1 MSSSRGSSPPPQQR
15 PRDKSRERQG
25 RDRDNDREARSGR
38 TQRPAREKSEG
49 GVRES
54 SKETSRSRSRSR
66 SERRD
71 EPNYRQ
77 QERRHPPATDRRDEP
92 NHRQQERRHPP
103 ATERIVVALPPSE
116 FDDPLRQYE
125 SPVHQLHSH
134 SEPNFHSSRHAPP
147 PEHPGGAH
155 HQHRYDYSFEDLEHP
170 SARPARQ
177 LSPRSPGLRQHFG
190 TEQDDNVAFY
200 EQVVPAH
207 NVARSVRMHQVPRP
221 LVMSRAGTYPVLPDS
236 RAVQMGHMGQ
246 DNFANSADPYMRP
259 YDNLGQPMSAPQQT
273 AYSHLEMSAQNS
285 IHTPPGESPYASP
298 WSTPASSRPGS
309 PSQSRRPLLRPAYP
323 REDSGGNGFSGKP
336 KLHRFAS
343 DQPLIKRSFDS
354 VMESEPLPA
363 TNDVLPTAVVK
374 KYPPAP
380 HIPPPGPRKTY
391 QARALSRKALS
402 FQRRQW
408 FTNVCCIALCPIMM
422 VAVSA
427 LVGFFVSN
435 IIKGQNKG
443 YDILYCSDQIS
454 FNQQNWPIFNLDA
467 EQGIANNTA
476 GPSKSKKVPRVASGR
491 VVKHANFYSL
501 LLLATAG
508 GDLQSL
514 TQLGLLSLF
523 PNIPCISWFGEGY
536 PTSNSATEVYERPSS
551 LKTNAYA
558 TMDSAYTAEVRTG
571 WLDIFRSDILADPR
585 QLRQAISLA
594 GQFAQYQIRPW
605 AAVGYAP
612 GVSGAEIGFA
622 PKQPALKAV
631 TAIPAALPG
640 APPFANFKPGPTANG
655 MLDTIEPRWHVAVDV
670 AGTSIT
676 GIQQVPYFEVFP
688 PETTTAKDLNS
699 FMVAR
704 LRSGLD
710 NLTRVDQSAVYN
722 ADRTDSDLAKLLVVA
737 TAALEELP
745 YGTIFFEQVD
755 HVNKRYKYT
764 LSMGNDG
771 RLATSQIFP
780 TPGRRQALQLSQLSN
795 AILRRGNPQFGSAA
809 ITQGTRIFPQVAS
822 GGLTLSISGSIGR
835 VLYPFALSFLL
846 PIFVLSLVREKES
859 RVLMMMRMNG
869 LKSSVYYTSHF
880 VTFFLLYLISAGV
893 FLAAGYAA
901 RLDMFVKTDFTVLVI
916 LLVLWG
922 AVQVAL
928 ALFFATF
935 FDRAVTALLIV
946 FFIVLCGIISSIAA
960 NQVFTRAPDWFFIW
974 PPFAF
979 YRCLG
984 VINAASFLPTLA
996 PYKLRTL
1003 RPGDE
1008 VLTAMIYMAVETV
1021 VLVILAIY
1029 FSHVLPAEYGVRKPW
1044 HYPATE
1050 LFRKSASSASQTAS
1064 MGSRSSSTTFI
1075 PDGGTVANNVP
1086 LDPREDDDVRA
1097 ERARV
1102 AEGSYP
1108 PNCPLVIQALHKSY
1122 PARHG
1127 TPAKTAVK
1135 SVSLA
1140 LESGQVFGL
1149 LGPNGAGKTTLI
1161 SVLTGLRPAT
1171 TGTARVA
1178 GLDVRTRLSDVHTQ
1192 IGVCPQFDLLW
1203 AELSVEDHLL
1213 FYARLKGVTTRQ
1225 EGATIARCLRDVR
1238 LTGFEKRLVAGL
1250 SGGEKRR
1257 LSIAIALVGD
1267 PRVVFLDEPT
1277 TGLDPEVRR
1286 LIWDVIEQAR
1296 SNRTIIL
1303 TTHSMEEAETCCHT
1317 LSIMARGTL
1326 TCIGP
1331 LLRLKQLYGSGYK
1344 MHITARSR
1352 SALERAA
1359 AYVEDQVLGRSAPW
1373 HREDVEGAAAAGSRG
1388 QRTARWVFMPRPGLV
1403 NRILRALP
1411 AVDGVVDWSLEQRSL
1426 DDVFL
1431 NVLEG
1436 QDDALD

>member
-1 MSSSRGSSPPPQQR
+1 MAV
-15 PRDKSRERQG
+15 KEREIKAPGQ
-25 RDRDNDREARSGR
+25 DVLSD
-38 TQRPAREKSEG
+38 QFEKTLMEIR
-49 GVRES
+49 V
-54 SKETSRSRSRSR
+54 
-66 SERRD
+66 RRD
-71 EPNYRQ
+71 DANRQ
-77 QERRHPPATDRRDEP
+77 REQ
-92 NHRQQERRHPP
+92 RQPP
-103 ATERIVVALPPSE
+103 ATESINPFSE
-116 FDDPLRQYE
+116 YEYDDPLRQFKDP
-125 SPVHQLHSH
+125 SRRRQSH
-134 SEPNFHSSRHAPP
+134 SDPNFQPSRNAAQP
-147 PEHPGGAH
+147 PEHIGISH
-155 HQHRYDYSFEDLEHP
+155 NRSYDYSFEQLERP
-170 SARPARQ
+170 PARPAEH

-200 EQVVPAH
+200 EQVAPAH
-207 NVARSVRMHQVPRP
+207 NMARSVRMNHVPRP
-221 LVMSRAGTYPVLPDS
+221 LVMSRAGSYPSLPEARS
-236 RAVQMGHMGQ
+236 VGMGHV
-246 DNFANSADPYMRP
+246 ARESIINSADPYMRP
-259 YDNLGQPMSAPQQT
+259 YDNLGQPMSAPMQMANT
-273 AYSHLEMSAQNS
+273 NLEMVSQNS
-285 IHTPPGESPYASP
+285 VHTSPGSSLNASP
-298 WSTPASSRPGS
+298 WSTPPSSRPGS
-309 PSQSRRPLLRPAYP
+309 PSQSRRPLLRPGFP
-323 REDSGGNGFSGKP
+323 REHSAPNVFSGKP
-336 KLHRFAS
+336 KMHRVAS
-343 DQPLIKRSFDS
+343 EQPLIKNSFDS
-354 VMESEPLPA
+354 IVESEPLPP
-363 TNDVLPTAVVK
+363 TNGVLPTAVVK

-391 QARALSRKALS
+391 QARALGRKALS

-422 VAVSA
+422 VVVSA
-427 LVGFFVSN
+427 LVGYFVSN
-435 IIKGQNKG
+435 VIKGQDKG
-443 YDILYCSDQIS
+443 YDILYCSDQPS

-467 EQGIANNTA
+467 DQGIANNTA
-476 GPSKSKKVPRVASGR
+476 GPSQSEQVPRVAPGR
-491 VVKHANFYSL
+491 LVKHANFYSL

-523 PNIPCISWFGEGY
+523 PSIPCISWFGEGY
-536 PTSNSATEVYERPSS
+536 PTSTLTSDVYEHPTS

-558 TMDSAYTAEVRTG
+558 TLDSAYTSEVRTG
-571 WLDIFRSDILADPR
+571 WLDIFRSDILADPK
-585 QLRQAISLA
+585 QLRQAISLG

-605 AAVGYAP
+605 AAVGYAAN
-612 GVSGAEIGFA
+612 VSRTEVGAA
-622 PKQPALKAV
+622 PQQPPLLAL
-631 TAIPAALPG
+631 TAIPATIPG
-640 APPFANFKPGPTANG
+640 APPFANFKPGSTANG
-655 MLDTIEPRWHVAVDV
+655 MLDTIEPRWYISVDV
-670 AGTSIT
+670 LSTSIT
-676 GIQQVPYFEVFP
+676 GIQQVPYFEVYP
-688 PETTTAKDLNS
+688 PETTSADDLNTL
-699 FMVAR
+699 MANQ
-704 LRSGLD
+704 LQAALN
-710 NLTRVDQSAVYN
+710 NLTQVDQSAVYN
-722 ADRTDSDLAKLLVVA
+722 SARTDADLAKFITSA
-737 TAALEELP
+737 TAALEQLP
-745 YGTIFFEQVD
+745 YGTIFFDQVD
-755 HVNKRYKYT
+755 HVNKKYKYT
-764 LSMGNDG
+764 LAMGFDA

-780 TPGRRQALQLSQLSN
+780 TAGRRQALQLSQLSN
-795 AILRRGNPQFGSAA
+795 AILRRGNPAQFGSSA

-846 PIFVLSLVREKES
+846 PIFVLALVREKES

-869 LKSSVYYTSHF
+869 LKASVYYISHF
-880 VTFFLLYLISAGV
+880 VTFFVLYMISALV

-901 RLDMFVKTDFTVLVI
+901 RLDMFVKTDFAVLII
-916 LLVLWG
+916 LLILWG

-928 ALFFATF
+928 ALFFSSF
-935 FDRAVTALLIV
+935 FDRAHSALLIV

-960 NQVFTRAPDWFFIW
+960 NQVFTRAPDWFFLW

-984 VINAASFLPTLA
+984 VINAASFVANLT
-996 PYKLRTL
+996 PYKLGSL
-1003 RPGDE
+1003 RAGDE
-1008 VLTAMIYMAVETV
+1008 VFTAMVFMAVETV
-1021 VLVILAIY
+1021 VLVALAVY

-1044 HYPATE
+1044 HFPVTE
-1050 LFRKSASSASQTAS
+1050 LLRKSRSSPSQSAS
-1064 MGSRSSSTTFI
+1064 MGSNSSSKTFL
-1075 PDGGTVANNVP
+1075 PSGVATNVP

-1102 AEGSYP
+1102 AEGAYP
-1108 PNCPLVIQALHKSY
+1108 PNCPLVIQALHKSF

-1140 LESGQVFGL
+1140 LVPGQVFGL

-1171 TGTARVA
+1171 SGTARVA

-1213 FYARLKGVTTRQ
+1213 FYARLKGIAARD
-1225 EGATIARCLRDVR
+1225 EGATIARCLQDVR
-1238 LTGFEKRLVAGL
+1238 LGGFEKRLVAGL

-1359 AYVEDQVLGRSAPW
+1359 AHVEGEVLGRSAPW
-1373 HREDVEGAAAAGSRG
+1373 HREEIEGAAAASKG
-1388 QRTARWVFMPRPGLV
+1388 QRTARWVFMPRPGLI
-1403 NRILRALP
+1403 NRVLRALP
-1411 AVDGVVDWSLEQRSL
+1411 TVDGVVDWALEQRSL